1 MIIVTT
7 LRFNLLDISER
18 NIVTRAKDVVFKGP
32 GMVAQR
38 RSLCVVADKQAG
50 PHGLKKH
57 LEFRTNQKQCVVTG
71 ARNPSPEN
79 VESPRSVWAA
89 QGDRSQKSKARRQQ
103 RNPLVCA
110 SPFISVSTT
119 LLWIEMTGSRVSA
132 SPALSA
138 SGDIC

>member
-38 RSLCVVADKQAG
+38 RSICVVADKQAG

-89 QGDRSQKSKARRQQ
+89 QGDRSQKSKARRQR
-103 RNPLVCA
+103 RNPFGLCFPLHFYLYH
-110 SPFISVSTT
+110 SPFDTND
-119 LLWIEMTGSRVSA
+119 ESRVSA